1 LTFVNFYFNKD
12 VYTYFMEYNIEN
24 YHLKS
29 SSLFDFLSADEV
41 KLVKSR
47 MTRKEF
53 SKGEYLFK
61 EDSFSRGIYIVK
73 KGKVKIF
80 QMNNEGKQSIVYIYK
95 KGDYFGY
102 RPILANEPHPV
113 SALAMDSV
121 VVSFISR
128 ELFLSLLEKSSTLAN
143 ALLYTLSKEFSVW
156 INKMTIFSQYG
167 VKERVALSLLILNKV
182 FQQNEEISKP
192 VLIAIN
198 REDFAG
204 FVGTAKETLVRM
216 LRTFKDE
223 KIITTKGTKIIIL
236 KPRVLLNMVA
246 EF

>member
-1 LTFVNFYFNKD
+1 
-12 VYTYFMEYNIEN
+12 MELNIDN

-29 SSLFDFLSADEV
+29 SSLFDFLTAEEA
-41 KLVKSR
+41 KLVKGR
-47 MTRKEF
+47 LARKEY
-53 SKGEYLFK
+53 SQGEYIFK
-61 EDSFSRGIYIVK
+61 EKSFSRGVYIVR

-113 SALAMDSV
+113 SAVAMDST

-128 ELFLSLLEKSSTLAN
+128 ELFLTLLDKSATLAN
-143 ALLYTLSKEFSVW
+143 ELLLTLSKEFSVW

-182 FQQNEEISKP
+182 YQRDGDKSKSVAIS
-192 VLIAIN
+192 IN
-198 REDFAG
+198 RDDFAG

-216 LRTFKDE
+216 LRIFKDE
-223 KIITTKGTKIIIL
+223 KIIMSKGTKIIIL
-236 KPRVLLNMVA
+236 KPRALLNIVS
-246 EF
+246 EL

>member
-1 LTFVNFYFNKD
+1 
-12 VYTYFMEYNIEN
+12 MELNIDN

-29 SSLFDFLSADEV
+29 SSLFDFLTEEESR
-41 KLVKSR
+41 LVKGR
-47 MTRKEF
+47 LARKEY
-53 SKGEYLFK
+53 SQGEYIFK
-61 EDSFSRGIYIVK
+61 EKSFSRGVYIVR

-113 SALAMDSV
+113 SAVAMDNTV
-121 VVSFISR
+121 ISFISR
-128 ELFLSLLEKSSTLAN
+128 ELFLSLLDKSSTLAN
-143 ALLYTLSKEFSVW
+143 ELLLTLSKEFSVW
-156 INKMTIFSQYG
+156 INKMTVFSQYG

-182 FQQNEEISKP
+182 YQRDEDKSKS
-192 VLIAIN
+192 IAISIN
-198 REDFAG
+198 RDDFAG

-216 LRTFKDE
+216 LRIFKDE

-236 KPRVLLNMVA
+236 KPRALLNIVS
-246 EF
+246 EL

>member
-1 LTFVNFYFNKD
+1 
-12 VYTYFMEYNIEN
+12 MEYDIEN

-29 SSLFDFLSADEV
+29 SSLFDFLSADEI

-47 MTRKEF
+47 MVRKEYQ
-53 SKGEYLFK
+53 KGEYLFK
-61 EDSFSRGIYIVK
+61 EKSFSRGIYIIR

-113 SALAMDSV
+113 SAVAMDNT
-121 VVSFISR
+121 VVSFISKD
-128 ELFLSLLEKSSTLAN
+128 LFLSLLERSSTLAN
-143 ALLYTLSKEFSVW
+143 ELLHILSKEFSVW

-167 VKERVALSLLILNKV
+167 VRERVALSLLILNKV
-182 FQQNEEISKP
+182 YQHQEEKNKP

-216 LRTFKDE
+216 LRIFKDD
-223 KIITTKGTKIIIL
+223 KIITTKGTKIVIL

-246 EF
+246 GF

>member
-1 LTFVNFYFNKD
+1 
-12 VYTYFMEYNIEN
+12 MEYNIEK

-29 SSLFDFLSADEV
+29 SSFFDFLGPKEAKELRENMIRLEFKKGDCLFKE
-41 KLVKSR
+41 KS
-47 MTRKEF
+47 F
-53 SKGEYLFK
+53 SKG
-61 EDSFSRGIYIVK
+61 IYIIR
-73 KGKVKIF
+73 KGKIKIF
-80 QMNNEGKQSIVYIYK
+80 QTNAEGKQSIVYIYK

-102 RPILANEPHPV
+102 RPLLANEPHPV
-113 SALAMDSV
+113 SAVAMDNV

-128 ELFLSLLEKSSTLAN
+128 ELFNSVLSKSSYLARE
-143 ALLYTLSKEFSVW
+143 LLSVLSKEFSVW

-182 FQQNEEISKP
+182 YQRSDENLKS
-192 VLIAIN
+192 VNIAIN

-216 LRTFKDE
+216 LRIFKDE

-236 KPRVLLNMVA
+236 KHRALYSMI
-246 EF
+246 ETM